1 MPEFT
6 KGGQQANPLFI
17 TSSWP
22 CRDSS
27 TGGTQVVLEP
37 NCQEAETLLLVT
49 VLKHPLLSVGEIK
62 NALQLYRQ
70 ERTSRQGNQA
80 A

>member
-1 MPEFT
+1 M
-6 KGGQQANPLFI
+6 
-17 TSSWP
+17 
-22 CRDSS
+22 
-27 TGGTQVVLEP
+27 VLEP

>member
-1 MPEFT
+1 M
-6 KGGQQANPLFI
+6 
-17 TSSWP
+17 
-22 CRDSS
+22 
-27 TGGTQVVLEP
+27 VLEP
-37 NCQEAETLLLVT
+37 NNQEDETLLLAT

-70 ERTSRQGNQA
+70 ERTSHPGNQA